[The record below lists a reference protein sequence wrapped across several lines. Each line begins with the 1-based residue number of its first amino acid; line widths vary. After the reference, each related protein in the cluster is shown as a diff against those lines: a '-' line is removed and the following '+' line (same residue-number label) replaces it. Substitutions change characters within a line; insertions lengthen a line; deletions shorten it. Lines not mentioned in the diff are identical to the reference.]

1 MLSGA
6 DGDLRAW
13 LVGRGFDGTFEDG
26 GHYVFVRGGMSVRLR
41 PGVPLVGVGPYALRL
56 GVPLVERRGRLELP
70 DGEFTWITN
79 NLTRLEKRLVGA
91 KAPPVP
97 VVTNAARVDRPP
109 TPTNRTAPA
118 TNRPAMDGGGSL
130 VANPIP
136 ESVLRLT
143 NTGKV
148 DVIFIDPGHGGA
160 DPGAV
165 AYGFR
170 ESDMALKVS
179 QAFRRALTNRLPQ
192 VKVVMLREGDAY
204 VTLEDRCRLANAKL
218 GNGGNGLFIS
228 IHLNT
233 WLDPDTRG
241 FEVYYMAHQEWS
253 ENARIWGI
261 WENRVFQPEHTN
273 LKGLS
278 AWERIFGRIATI
290 QYQKESRMIAE
301 NVHHA
306 VFSKLKDYAVSRG
319 VKAETF
325 YVLKGAIMPSIL
337 VEVGF
342 ISSKA
347 DLEYLQEEER
357 LSKLVDAM
365 AQGVEQ
371 YVKDFDQ
378 TQGFTADLF

>member
-1 MLSGA
+1 MGSARGA

-13 LVGRGFDGTFEDG
+13 LQGRDFGGEFDQKE
-26 GHYVFVRGGMSVRLR
+26 GHYQFTRGGMTVRLR
-41 PGVPLVGVGPYALRL
+41 PGLPLVQVGPYALRL
-56 GVPLVERRGRLELP
+56 SVPLLERRGKLELP
-70 DGEFTWITN
+70 PGEFTWLTN
-79 NLTRLEKRLVGA
+79 NLTRLEKRLVGN
-91 KAPPVP
+91 KVE
-97 VVTNAARVDRPP
+97 VGRSNTNRVEKTT
-109 TPTNRTAPA
+109 TPTNRAASNAEMVFTLPLA
-118 TNRPAMDGGGSL
+118 
-130 VANPIP
+130 PIP
-136 ESVLRLT
+136 ENVLRLT
-143 NTGKV
+143 NTGKL
-148 DVIFIDPGHGGA
+148 DVVFIDPGHGGA
-160 DPGAV
+160 DPGAL

-170 ESDMALKVS
+170 ESDMAMKVCLSLKK
-179 QAFRRALTNRLPQ
+179 ALTNRMPQ

-204 VTLEDRCRLANAKL
+204 VTLEDRCRVANAKL
-218 GNGGNGLFIS
+218 GNGGNGLFLS

-278 AWERIFGRIATI
+278 TWERIFGRIATV

-306 VFSKLKDYAVSRG
+306 VFSRLKDYAVSRG

-347 DLEYLQEEER
+347 DLEYLQDDDR
-357 LSKLVDAM
+357 MGKLTDAM
-365 AQGVEQ
+365 AAGVEQ

-378 TQGFTADLF
+378 TGGFTTDLF